1 MITNSIKVF
10 TLGPGNQSSKDTE
23 KEAEYIL
30 VLGCEEFWVITN
42 YVEPF
47 NLLEVEGTKIHPEG
61 QILGLFSVAS
71 MMLKDKAEHNFGL

>member
-30 VLGCEEFWVITN
+30 VLGC
-42 YVEPF
+42 
-47 NLLEVEGTKIHPEG
+47 LRR
-61 QILGLFSVAS
+61 ILG
-71 MMLKDKAEHNFGL
+71 NN